1 MTEAEKKTS
10 AESTQSNSA
19 KSKTPLIVGAIV
31 VVVVVIAAIAA
42 FLMMNQG
49 GGNTEEALSVCERNA
64 AALEVHQ
71 NSLATVQEQADALD
85 LDGADEA
92 ALTDLE
98 AAQEAVDALGEMPV
112 CPADGSAKDIEAVTE
127 EIKAYANDLRAA
139 TNDLDVAVKAL
150 APAEE

>member
-10 AESTQSNSA
+10 AEPTQSNGA
-19 KSKTPLIVGAIV
+19 KSKTPLIIGAVV
-31 VVVVVIAAIAA
+31 VVVVVIVAIVA
-42 FLMMNQG
+42 FLTMNQG
-49 GGNTEEALSVCERNA
+49 GGNTEEALSLCERNA
-64 AALEVHQ
+64 AAIEVHQ
-71 NSLATVQEQADALD
+71 NTLATVQESADALD

-92 ALTDLE
+92 ALEALE
-98 AAQEAVDALGEMPV
+98 AAQEEVDALGEMPV

>member
-1 MTEAEKKTS
+1 M
-10 AESTQSNSA
+10 
-19 KSKTPLIVGAIV
+19 
-31 VVVVVIAAIAA
+31 
-42 FLMMNQG
+42 
-49 GGNTEEALSVCERNA
+49 
-64 AALEVHQ
+64 
-71 NSLATVQEQADALD
+71 QEQADALD

-112 CPADGSAKDIEAVTE
+112 CPTDGSAKDIEAVTE

>member
-10 AESTQSNSA
+10 AEPTQSNGA
-19 KSKTPLIVGAIV
+19 KSKTPLIIGAVV
-31 VVVVVIAAIAA
+31 VVVVVIAAIVA
-42 FLMMNQG
+42 FLMTNQG
-49 GGNTEEALSVCERNA
+49 GGNTEEALSLCERNA
-64 AALEVHQ
+64 AAIEVHQ
-71 NSLATVQEQADALD
+71 NTLSTVQESADALD

-92 ALTDLE
+92 ALEALE
-98 AAQEAVDALGEMPV
+98 AAQEEVDALGEMPV

>member
-1 MTEAEKKTS
+1 MRKTS
-10 AESTQSNSA
+10 GTTESTQSNGA
-19 KSKTPLIVGAIV
+19 KSKTPLIVGAVV
-31 VVVVVIAAIAA
+31 VVVVVIAAIVA

-49 GGNTEEALSVCERNA
+49 GGNTEEALSLCERNA
-64 AALEVHQ
+64 AAIEVHQ
-71 NSLATVQEQADALD
+71 NTLSTVQESADALD

-92 ALTDLE
+92 ALEALE
-98 AAQEAVDALGEMPV
+98 AAQEEVDALGEMPV
-112 CPADGSAKDIEAVTE
+112 CPADGSAKDIEAATE

>member
-1 MTEAEKKTS
+1 MSEEKKTS
-10 AESTQSNSA
+10 AEPTQSNGA
-19 KSKTPLIVGAIV
+19 KSKTPLIIGAVV
-31 VVVVVIAAIAA
+31 VVVVVIVAIVA
-42 FLMMNQG
+42 FLTMNQG
-49 GGNTEEALSVCERNA
+49 GGNTEEALSLCERNA
-64 AALEVHQ
+64 AAIEVHQ
-71 NSLATVQEQADALD
+71 NTLATVQESADALD

-92 ALTDLE
+92 ALEALE
-98 AAQEAVDALGEMPV
+98 AAQEEVDALGEMPV